1 MNKRIRNVCFTGLN
15 ETGYNFDEKQMKYLI
30 VGKEICPTTGKE
42 HWQGYVELKN
52 AKTFSAIKKLFKDN
66 KLHLEERKGNAL
78 QASNYCK
85 KDGKYIEF
93 GELSSQG
100 ARSDLVALK
109 DDILAGKK
117 NCTEVREENPE
128 LYHQYGRTLDKL
140 EDDYLCKQKRN
151 WMTKGIWIWGPTGC
165 GKSRWAYETYPDA
178 YTWADDKDWQD
189 CYTGQ
194 ETIII
199 DDFRGNIKFQN
210 LLKMIDR
217 YEFKLSRRGRTPFP
231 LLAKTIIITS
241 SMPPEKVYKNLSVDD
256 SIEQLKRR
264 CKIIELPK
272 CTEENYTEVVRVIL
286 ENSV

>member
-1 MNKRIRNVCFTGLN
+1 MNKRTRNVCFTGFN
-15 ETGYNFDEKQMKYLI
+15 ETGYEFNEKQMKYLV

-117 NCTEVREENPE
+117 NAQKSGKRIQNYITNMDVRW
-128 LYHQYGRTLDKL
+128 TS
-140 EDDYLCKQKRN
+140 
-151 WMTKGIWIWGPTGC
+151 W
-165 GKSRWAYETYPDA
+165 
-178 YTWADDKDWQD
+178 
-189 CYTGQ
+189 
-194 ETIII
+194 
-199 DDFRGNIKFQN
+199 
-210 LLKMIDR
+210 
-217 YEFKLSRRGRTPFP
+217 
-231 LLAKTIIITS
+231 KTII
-241 SMPPEKVYKNLSVDD
+241 YANKNE
-256 SIEQLKRR
+256 IG
-264 CKIIELPK
+264 
-272 CTEENYTEVVRVIL
+272 
-286 ENSV
+286 

>member
-1 MNKRIRNVCFTGLN
+1 
-15 ETGYNFDEKQMKYLI
+15 
-30 VGKEICPTTGKE
+30 
-42 HWQGYVELKN
+42 
-52 AKTFSAIKKLFKDN
+52 
-66 KLHLEERKGNAL
+66 
-78 QASNYCK
+78 
-85 KDGKYIEF
+85 
-93 GELSSQG
+93 
-100 ARSDLVALK
+100 
-109 DDILAGKK
+109 
-117 NCTEVREENPE
+117 
-128 LYHQYGRTLDKL
+128 
-140 EDDYLCKQKRN
+140 
-151 WMTKGIWIWGPTGC
+151 MTKGIWIWGPTGC

-178 YTWADDKDWQD
+178 YTGADDKDWQD
-189 CYTGQ
+189 CYSGQ

-241 SMPPEKVYKNLSVDD
+241 SMPPEKVYKNLSADD

>member
-1 MNKRIRNVCFTGLN
+1 MNKRTRNVCFTGFN
-15 ETGYNFDEKQMKYLI
+15 KTGYEFNEKQMKYLV

-85 KDGKYIEF
+85 KDGKYEEF

-217 YEFKLSRRGRTPFP
+217 YE
-231 LLAKTIIITS
+231 
-241 SMPPEKVYKNLSVDD
+241 
-256 SIEQLKRR
+256 
-264 CKIIELPK
+264 
-272 CTEENYTEVVRVIL
+272 
-286 ENSV
+286 